1 MLHSLREPRE
11 STRRTALLGIA
22 GGVLGGCGA
31 NSKAAAQ
38 PSIEFSRVPQSDP
51 GGRDKHD
58 IIDGRV
64 KGAVPGDR
72 IVLYA
77 RNGNWW
83 VQPLADWPFTVI
95 KPDSNWTSATHLGA
109 EYAALLVKPG
119 FQPTAMLAALPDR
132 GGLISAV
139 ATVKGAST
147 APSPSIQFSGYEWRV
162 RTAPSDRGGK
172 RLKYDARNAWTDAD
186 GAMHLRIAK
195 FSGEWMCAEVSLTRS
210 LGYGKYRF
218 TVRDT
223 SGLQPAAIFGMFTWD
238 YARPD
243 QNFSEVDIEISR
255 WGDPAAKNAQYVIQ
269 PHYIPANV
277 SRFAAPSGKLTH
289 SFQWEPGR
297 MTFRTWRGSDH
308 GGTSGVIA
316 QHVFN
321 SGIPSPAIES
331 VRMNLYIW
339 GYSHVPF
346 ADGAEVVVERF
357 EYLP

>member
-1 MLHSLREPRE
+1 MVDALIERTE
-11 STRRTALLGIA
+11 STRRKVILAIA

-31 NSKAAAQ
+31 KSEAAQ

-64 KGAVPGDR
+64 RGAVPGDR

-83 VQPLADWPFTVI
+83 VQPLGHWPFTVI
-95 KPDSNWTSATHLGA
+95 KPDSNWTSATHLGT

-119 FQPTAMLAALPDR
+119 FQPAAMLTALPGR

-139 ATVKGAST
+139 TIVKGAST

-172 RLKYDARNAWTDAD
+172 SGKYDARNAWTDED

-195 FSGEWMCAEVSLTRS
+195 FSDEWTCAEVSLTRS
-210 LGYGKYRF
+210 LGYGKYFF
-218 TVRDT
+218 TARDT
-223 SGLQPAAIFGMFTWD
+223 SGLQPAEVFGMFTWD

-243 QNFSEVDIEISR
+243 QNFSEASIEISR
-255 WGDPAAKNAQYVIQ
+255 WGDPAGKKAQYVIQ

-297 MTFRTWRGSDH
+297 MWFRTWRGSEH
-308 GGTSGVIA
+308 GGKAGVIA
-316 QHVFN
+316 EHVFN

-331 VRMNLYIW
+331 VRMNLYVW
-339 GYSHVPF
+339 GYSHVLF
-346 ADGAEVVVERF
+346 ADGAEVVIERF